1 MSGPGAALRLGLA
14 VAVLL
19 LSLGLVTWR
28 QSRAL
33 ESLATLDG
41 ARREASVAAAEVV
54 ELERRIQYLVSR
66 ARVVPAAERELG
78 MHTPDASELVIL
90 AGDWTP

>member
-1 MSGPGAALRLGLA
+1 MTPSTTVRLGLA
-14 VAVLL
+14 VTAFL

-33 ESLATLDG
+33 ETLAELDA

-54 ELERRIQYLVSR
+54 ELEREIQFLVSR
-66 ARVVPAAERELG
+66 GRVVPAAEELLG

-90 AGDWTP
+90 AGGRTP